1 MLKLAKYKEQRKFF
15 VHFQKIIIKGNVCA
29 TFQLHTTCRCGKSFP
44 FSMICL
50 EAAIRFCQKLR
61 WEGENGKILLND
73 AESKQNAWN
82 HNRTKTSQQLEPNN
96 HSRSLY
102 FRILHIKGAF
112 SDMRHF
118 LATNSPLKLIK
129 NAFYF
134 TLKTFFFSRFLNF
147 CLDFLIMQKNGL
159 IRKIRLISKLLMSK
173 IAKQTIAM
181 HILPNISRS
190 KDNQAMKTGQIRK
203 YR

>member
-73 AESKQNAWN
+73 TESKQNAWN

-134 TLKTFFFSRFLNF
+134 TLKTFFFFKIFKFLSGLSDYVEKRLNQKDKVNF
-147 CLDFLIMQKNGL
+147 KTFDVKNCETNNCNTHTAQYL
-159 IRKIRLISKLLMSK
+159 KK
-173 IAKQTIAM
+173 
-181 HILPNISRS
+181 
-190 KDNQAMKTGQIRK
+190 
-203 YR
+203 